1 MFLNMLLKSHS
12 VFLQYSL
19 PNRSEN
25 SFGGGTASLD
35 CYSLSSVS
43 AESQKL
49 LRTLRGSKRKIS
61 PDAFKV
67 L

>member
-1 MFLNMLLKSHS
+1 MLLNIHS
-12 VFLQYSL
+12 MFLQYSL

-25 SFGGGTASLD
+25 RFGGGTASLD
-35 CYSLSSVS
+35 CYSLSSIS

-49 LRTLRGSKRKIS
+49 LRTLRESKRNIS
-61 PDAFKV
+61 PDPFKV